1 MPIVLA
7 GDIGG
12 TKTNLGLFRR
22 KGARELAPLAEE
34 SYFSADF
41 PGAGEMLAEFLKM
54 HGKGAAPAAAA
65 FGAPGPVHD
74 GRVHGVNLP
83 WPVVAKSLAKVAG
96 LRTVGLMNDLVANAR
111 GLDALKPRDF
121 SILNRGYCA
130 PGGTRALVSAGTGL
144 GEAFSFWDGSR
155 YRPVPSEGG
164 HTDFGPR
171 DGFQIRLLEHMMKEY
186 GHVSFERVLSGPG
199 LHAIY
204 SFLKKRRFAR
214 EPRWLGEDLENGD
227 PSAVIAAS
235 AIARRSALCVRA
247 LEVFVQVYGAAAGNA
262 ALAGWATGGVFLGGG
277 IAPKIL
283 PALKRGGVFMRAFLD
298 KGRHAESL
306 SRMPVHVILND
317 RAALLGAA
325 LGAQE

>member
-1 MPIVLA
+1 MTIVLA

-12 TKTNLGLFRR
+12 TKTNLGLFRL
-22 KGARELAPLAEE
+22 KGTRGLSPLAEE
-34 SYFSADF
+34 SFFSADF

-54 HGKGAAPAAAA
+54 HGKRGTPSAAA
-65 FGAPGPVHD
+65 FGAPGPVRD
-74 GRVHGVNLP
+74 ARVHGVNLP
-83 WPVVAKSLAKVAG
+83 WSVVAKSLAKVAR
-96 LRTVGLMNDLVANAR
+96 LPNVGLMNDLVANAR
-111 GLDALKPRDF
+111 GLDALKPRDYAV
-121 SILNRGYCA
+121 LNRGQFA
-130 PGGTRALVSAGTGL
+130 PGGTRTLVSAGTGL
-144 GEAFSFWDGSR
+144 GEAFSFWDGRR
-155 YRPVPSEGG
+155 YHPVPSEGG
-164 HTDFGPR
+164 HADFGPR

-186 GHVSFERVLSGPG
+186 GHVSLERVLSGPG

-204 SFLKKRRFAR
+204 VFLKKTRFAR

-235 AIARRSALCVRA
+235 AIAGRSALCVKA
-247 LEVFVQVYGAAAGNA
+247 LDVFVQVYGAAAGNA